1 MERRRGE
8 AVNDEGRCQ
17 HEHLA
22 LALFPRQHKTQ
33 EILTVSKSLDQSSK
47 ASSYCF
53 RTAWMIFPLLTT
65 VRLDASIAQQSLY
78 RENTV
83 SKND

>member
-33 EILTVSKSLDQSSK
+33 EILTESKSLDQSSK
-47 ASSYCF
+47 A
-53 RTAWMIFPLLTT
+53 AI
-65 VRLDASIAQQSLY
+65 
-78 RENTV
+78 V
-83 SKND
+83 SEVPG